1 MFNRF
6 MLLSLCLISSFPLQA
21 RSLPD
26 FAELVE
32 ENGKAVVN
40 ISTRHKIEAGQH
52 PLGRLR
58 EELGDELQ
66 VPDNTPFGEL
76 FKHFFGDQ
84 GIPQQPEDATS
95 LGSGFIISKDG
106 YIITNHHVV
115 DGADEIIVRLSD
127 KRELKADV
135 MGSDEF
141 TDIALLKVDAK
152 NLPVVELGDST
163 NLRVGEWVLAI
174 GSPFGF
180 DHSATAGIVSA
191 KGRSL
196 PRANYVPFI
205 QTDVAINPGN
215 SGGPLFNLDG
225 KVIGINSQIY
235 SRTGGFMGLSFAIPV
250 EVAMD
255 VVKQLKDKGV
265 VSRGWLGVYIQEITH
280 ELAQSFD
287 LDKPVGAL
295 VSQVI
300 SESPAEKAGIKAG
313 DVILAFND
321 EPIMDSSDLPPLVG
335 RVSVGSKASIS
346 LLRDNQRKTLDVTI
360 EELPSEDTSRAQL
373 KPSKPTESNKMGVD
387 VAELDAEARKQL
399 GRGVIIRKVQPGGP
413 AARAGLRKGDV
424 LLQLDRKNVK
434 NTADFRKKVANLP
447 TGRMIPVLVHRQG
460 ADQYV
465 VMKISRSSSGSNSG
479 SE

>member
-1 MFNRF
+1 MYLLKHLFVVIALF
-6 MLLSLCLISSFPLQA
+6 ALSLPAQA
-21 RSLPD
+21 RSLPE

-40 ISTRHKIEAGQH
+40 ISTRTKVKSSYH
-52 PLGRLR
+52 PWGRFR
-58 EELGDELQ
+58 DEFDDELRI
-66 VPDNTPFGEL
+66 PENSPFGEL
-76 FKHFFGDQ
+76 FRHFFGEQ
-84 GIPQQPEDATS
+84 GIPHQPEDATS
-95 LGSGFIISKDG
+95 LGSGFIFSENG

-135 MGSDEF
+135 IGSDEL
-141 TDIALLKVDAK
+141 TDIALIKVDAK
-152 NLPVVELGDST
+152 GLPAVEIGDST
-163 NLRVGEWVLAI
+163 RLRVGEWVLAI

-215 SGGPLFNLDG
+215 SGGPLFDLNG
-225 KVIGINSQIY
+225 RVVGINSQIY

-255 VVKQLKDKGV
+255 VVKQLKEKGQ

-300 SESPAEKAGIKAG
+300 PDSPAEKAGIKAG
-313 DVILAFND
+313 DVILSLNGRK
-321 EPIMDSSDLPPLVG
+321 ILDSSDLPPLVG
-335 RVSVGSKASIS
+335 RVPVGSTAQVEV
-346 LLRDNQRKTLDVTI
+346 LRDDREKTLKVVI
-360 EELPSEDTSRAQL
+360 EELPRDDQPVAQSSP
-373 KPSKPTESNKMGVD
+373 KPAASNRMGVE
-387 VAELDAEARKQL
+387 VTELDAEDRKAL
-399 GRGVIIRKVQPGGP
+399 GRGVLVRKVSPGGP
-413 AARAGLRKGDV
+413 AAQSGMRPGDV
-424 LLQLDRKNVK
+424 ILQLDRKNVK
-434 NTADFRKKVANLP
+434 NVADFRKKVANLP

-460 ADQYV
+460 ADQFI
-465 VMKISRSSSGSNSG
+465 VMKIADA
-479 SE
+479 E